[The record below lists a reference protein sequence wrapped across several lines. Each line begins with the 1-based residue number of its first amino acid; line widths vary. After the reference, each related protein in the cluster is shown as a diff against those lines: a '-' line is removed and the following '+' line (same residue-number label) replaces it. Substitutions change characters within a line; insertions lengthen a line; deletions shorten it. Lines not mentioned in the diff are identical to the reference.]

1 VEISSVRNVA
11 APSSSCIGRNQFL
24 IYRLFSLA
32 GLIPVGGYMTIHLL
46 TNATILDSPATFQ
59 KQVNTIHSLGII
71 LPVVEWTFI
80 FIPILFHALI
90 GSMIIAGAVPNT
102 NSYPYANNIR
112 YTLQRVT
119 GIVAFFFIAAH
130 IIHLHHLGSY
140 VGGGKFDPHHA
151 ASSAGEALQAGL
163 AVQIF
168 YAVGMLSCV
177 YHLAN
182 GLWTFG
188 ITWGIWTTPR
198 AQRRANWLSVILGC
212 GLAVVGLSALWG
224 MTTVKPDA
232 AREVEDRLIRV
243 HEMESG
249 KLPIPDKAPAAL
261 PAPTPNQPESAA
273 AQAESA
279 TKTSDL
285 QLGDPAPTDNK

>member
-1 VEISSVRNVA
+1 VEISSVRTVA
-11 APSSSCIGRNQFL
+11 APSSSFIGRNQFL

-80 FIPILFHALI
+80 FIPILFHAII

-112 YTLQRVT
+112 YTMQRVT

-151 ASSAGEALQAGL
+151 ASSAGNALTGL
-163 AVQIF
+163 SVQLF
-168 YAVGMLSCV
+168 YAIGMLSCV

-198 AQRRANWLSVILGC
+198 AQKRANLLSILLGC

-224 MTTVKPDA
+224 MSTVNVKDA
-232 AREVEDRLIRV
+232 EKVEDRLIRV
-243 HEMESG
+243 HEFETG
-249 KLPIPDKAPAAL
+249 KLPLPGEAVATPAPAKPD
-261 PAPTPNQPESAA
+261 PAPSNPTN
-273 AQAESA
+273 
-279 TKTSDL
+279 
-285 QLGDPAPTDNK
+285 PAPTDNK